1 MNWSGTT
8 TSTYIPMCNKYRFGV
23 NSKKLMDR
31 IPSPVSDCLILDNF
45 PDVTKLD
52 GTPYFEKWDGD
63 TVTESSQP
71 TLHITSLKMCLVRE
85 NFWLWPL

>member
-1 MNWSGTT
+1 
-8 TSTYIPMCNKYRFGV
+8 MCNNKYRFGV

-31 IPSPVSDCLILDNF
+31 IPSAVGDCLILDNF

-63 TVTESSQP
+63 TVTESS
-71 TLHITSLKMCLVRE
+71 
-85 NFWLWPL
+85 

>member
-1 MNWSGTT
+1 
-8 TSTYIPMCNKYRFGV
+8 MCNNKYRFGV

-31 IPSPVSDCLILDNF
+31 IPSPVGDCLILDNF

-63 TVTESSQP
+63 TVTGSSQL
-71 TLHITSLKMCLVRE
+71 TLHITSSLGSSNQMYGC
-85 NFWLWPL
+85 NGASPA